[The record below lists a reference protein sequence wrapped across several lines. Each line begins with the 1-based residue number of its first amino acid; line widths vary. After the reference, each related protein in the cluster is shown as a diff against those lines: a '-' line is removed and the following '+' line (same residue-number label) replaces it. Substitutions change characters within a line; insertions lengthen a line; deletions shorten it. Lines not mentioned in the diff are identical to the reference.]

1 MTPAVAFTLTVSNP
15 STEHAI
21 EASLLL
27 SMPLAAQPA
36 TARIDDTGAPRTPDP
51 AGTTPMLCKAGCD
64 AAAACRAWSFDAAVP
79 PAAGCALISGG
90 VPLNVY
96 SASVTSGIKGTWAG
110 DSAAGTLTHDRA
122 AVSPPLPPSPG
133 PAPAPPP
140 ACNTAAP
147 EAGVDIG
154 GGVKLDTEVV
164 AAGPAGIA
172 ACAVRLFVFFAATS
186 TISAHFSRVFQLYRV
201 PPHTPHTR
209 RRTWALFR
217 THPCWVLIGACDPM
231 L

>member
-133 PAPAPPP
+133 ARTRAAARLQHRGTRGRRRHRRRRQARHRGGRRRPRRDRGVRSAVVCFFCGNFDYFSAFL
-140 ACNTAAP
+140 ACISALPCAAP
-147 EAGVDIG
+147 HA
-154 GGVKLDTEVV
+154 
-164 AAGPAGIA
+164 
-172 ACAVRLFVFFAATS
+172 
-186 TISAHFSRVFQLYRV
+186 
-201 PPHTPHTR
+201 PHAP
-209 RRTWALFR
+209 
-217 THPCWVLIGACDPM
+217 
-231 L
+231 